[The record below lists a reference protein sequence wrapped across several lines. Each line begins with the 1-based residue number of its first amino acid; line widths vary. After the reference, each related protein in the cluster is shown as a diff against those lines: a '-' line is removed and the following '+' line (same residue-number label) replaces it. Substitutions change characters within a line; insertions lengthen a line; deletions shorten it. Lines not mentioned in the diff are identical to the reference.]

1 MSRRIAHRP
10 RYHSTRPTPHSPLRT
25 HHEFLRT
32 RWTYRRQAIPYQKRI
47 PGQSL
52 LLVPW
57 GFRLFHGAIP
67 LIR

>member
-10 RYHSTRPTPHSPLRT
+10 RYHFNRYIPQHPRHS

-32 RWTYRRQAIPYQKRI
+32 RWTYRRQAILYQKRI

-52 LLVPW
+52 LLLPW
-57 GFRLFHGAIP
+57 GFRLVREAIP